1 MRPLYTFALVVAIL
15 FLLAVARL
23 ARLDAGG
30 PAHQFVNLPG
40 QEPAT
45 LYLPGEGNPF
55 FRVFPPDHRPPAIV
69 MVHGFTADR
78 QFMSTLARRIAQNGY
93 AVLAIDVSGHGAN
106 RNPFPGGLAN
116 ADALRP
122 DVRKAVDFLRSYQ
135 FVDGSRIAVMGHS
148 MGASAALD
156 YATVDPALKG
166 AIMISGGFSL
176 TGPERPKNA
185 LFIFAQ
191 NDPSFIQS
199 VSTEIASHLAGVPR
213 IELGK
218 TYGEFQ
224 QGNAVEAIQIPRV
237 NHLTIAYSPEAAA
250 TMVKWLDGAF
260 GTARTGELDL
270 REPRRNA
277 ALLAVLLF
285 VVLLIPL
292 GKIGGEI
299 AGEWPEGPGGGLG
312 GWPGLAILV
321 VALLTAMPLVA
332 MIVPTAFFPL
342 VVGDVQVAWFWAAGV
357 ILVIVL
363 IRAQVLQWP
372 RLRDGLGATVFAAL
386 LVMTIIYLSQV
397 ADQVGLHTLSLTPE
411 RLIFTV
417 VGTLLL
423 LPFWLGFE
431 FMLRRGDLVVSTIR
445 ATIGRALIIVMLVV
459 GIFLQVLPGVLMLIL
474 PNLIL
479 IYVTVEILAAS
490 AYSSSRNLM
499 LIALVESMW
508 FAWTI
513 TATAP
518 ITFML

>member
-1 MRPLYTFALVVAIL
+1 VRPLYTFALVVAIL

-30 PAHQFVNLPG
+30 PAHEFVNLPG
-40 QEPAT
+40 QQPAT
-45 LYLPGEGNPF
+45 LYLPGKGNPF
-55 FRVFPPDHRPPAIV
+55 FRVFPPADRPPAVV
-69 MVHGFTADR
+69 MVHGFMADR
-78 QFMSTLARRIAQNGY
+78 QFMSALARRIAQNGY

-106 RNPFPGGLAN
+106 RNPFPGGFAN
-116 ADALRP
+116 VDALRT
-122 DVRKAVDFLRSYQ
+122 DVRKAVEFLRSYPY
-135 FVDGSRIAVMGHS
+135 VDGSRIAVMGHS
-148 MGASAALD
+148 MGAGAVLD

-166 AIMISGGFSL
+166 AIMISGGFGL

-199 VSTEIASHLAGVPR
+199 SSTEIASHLAGVPQ

-218 TYGEFQ
+218 TYGEFS

-237 NHLTIAYSPEAAA
+237 NHVTIAYSPEAAS
-250 TMVKWLDGAF
+250 TMVRWLDGAL
-260 GTARTGELDL
+260 GTARTGGINL
-270 REPRRNA
+270 REPRRRA
-277 ALLAVLLF
+277 AMLAVLLF

-299 AGEWPEGPGGGLG
+299 AGVWSEEPSGLG
-312 GWPGLAILV
+312 GWPGLVILV
-321 VALLTAMPLVA
+321 VALLAAMPLVA

-342 VVGDVQVAWFWAAGV
+342 VVGDVQVAWFWSAGLLLAV
-357 ILVIVL
+357 ALIL
-363 IRAQVLQWP
+363 AQVLQWR
-372 RLRDGLGATVFAAL
+372 RLRDGLDATVFAAL
-386 LVMTIIYLSQV
+386 LVMTIIYLCQV
-397 ADQVGLHTLSLTPE
+397 ADQVTLHTLALTPE

-423 LPFWLGFE
+423 LPFWLSFE
-431 FMLRRGDLVVSTIR
+431 FMLRRGGLVVSTIR
-445 ATIGRALIIVMLVV
+445 ATIGRALIIVMLVI
-459 GIFLQVLPGVLMLIL
+459 GISLQVLPGVLMLIL
-474 PNLIL
+474 PNLVL

-490 AYSSSRNLM
+490 VYSSSRNLM

-513 TATAP
+513 AATTP

>member
-1 MRPLYTFALVVAIL
+1 MRPLYTFALVLAIL

-30 PAHQFVNLPG
+30 PAHEFVNLPG

-55 FRVFPPDHRPPAIV
+55 FRVFPPAQRPPAIV
-69 MVHGFTADR
+69 IVHGFTADR
-78 QFMSTLARRIAQNGY
+78 QFMSMLARRIAQNGY
-93 AVLAIDVSGHGAN
+93 AVLAIDVSGHGQN
-106 RNPFPGGLAN
+106 RNPFPSGLAN

-122 DVRKAVDFLRSYQ
+122 DVKKAVDFLRGYQ
-135 FVDGSRIAVMGHS
+135 KVDGSRIAVMGHS
-148 MGASAALD
+148 MGAGAVLD

-166 AIMISGGFSL
+166 AIMISGGFGLS
-176 TGPERPKNA
+176 GAERPQNT

-191 NDPSFIQS
+191 NDPSFIAS
-199 VSTEIASHLAGVPR
+199 VSTEIASHLAGVPQ

-218 TYGEFQ
+218 TYGEFT

-237 NHLTIAYSPEAAA
+237 NHVTIAYSAEAAA
-250 TMVKWLDGAF
+250 TMVRWLDSAF
-260 GTARTGELDL
+260 GITRTGEIDL

-277 ALLAVLLF
+277 AILAVLLF

-292 GKIGGEI
+292 GKIGGEL
-299 AGEWPEGPGGGLG
+299 AGEWTEGPSGLG

-321 VALLTAMPLVA
+321 VALLAAMPLVA
-332 MIVPTAFFPL
+332 MIVPTAFLPL

-363 IRAQVLQWP
+363 TLAQVLQWR

-386 LVMTIIYLSQV
+386 LVMTIIYLCQV
-397 ADQVGLHTLSLTPE
+397 AGQVTLHTLALTPE
-411 RLIFTV
+411 RLIFTA

-431 FMLRRGDLVVSTIR
+431 FMLRRGDLVVSTVR
-445 ATIGRALIIVMLVV
+445 ATIGRALIIAMLVV
-459 GIFLQVLPGVLMLIL
+459 GIFLQVLPGVLILIL
-474 PNLIL
+474 PNLVL

-490 AYSSSRNLM
+490 VYSSSRNLI

-508 FAWTI
+508 FTWTI
-513 TATAP
+513 AATAP

>member
-15 FLLAVARL
+15 FLLALARL

-45 LYLPGEGNPF
+45 LYLPGSGNPF
-55 FRVFPPDHRPPAIV
+55 FRVFPPANRPPAIV

-93 AVLAIDVSGHGAN
+93 AVLAIDVSGHGSN
-106 RNPFPGGLAN
+106 RNPFTGGVAN
-116 ADALRP
+116 ADALRT
-122 DVRKAVDFLRSYQ
+122 DVKKAVEFLRGYQ

-148 MGASAALD
+148 MGAGAVLD
-156 YATVDPALKG
+156 YATVDPTLKG
-166 AIMISGGFSL
+166 AIMISGGFGL

-191 NDPSFIQS
+191 NDPSFIGS
-199 VSTEIASHLAGVPR
+199 VSTEIASHLAGVPQ

-218 TYGEFQ
+218 AYGEFT
-224 QGNAVEAIQIPRV
+224 QGNAVEAVEIPRV
-237 NHLTIAYSPEAAA
+237 NHVTIAYSREAAA
-250 TMVKWLDGAF
+250 TMVRWLDGAF
-260 GTARTGELDL
+260 GITRTGEMNL
-270 REPRRNA
+270 REPRRSA
-277 ALLAVLLF
+277 AILTTLLF

-292 GKIGGEI
+292 GRISGEI
-299 AGEWPEGPGGGLG
+299 AGDWSEGPSGLG

-321 VALLTAMPLVA
+321 VALLAAMPLVA

-342 VVGDVQVAWFWAAGV
+342 VVGDLQVAWFWSAGV
-357 ILVIVL
+357 ILAIVL
-363 IRAQVLQWP
+363 ILAKVLRWR
-372 RLRDGLGATVFAAL
+372 RLRDGLGASVFAAL
-386 LVMTIIYLSQV
+386 LLMTIIYLCQV
-397 ADQVGLHTLSLTPE
+397 ADQVTLHTLALTPE

-417 VGTLLL
+417 VGALLL
-423 LPFWLGFE
+423 LPFWLSFE

-445 ATIGRALIIVMLVV
+445 AAIGRALIIAMLVV
-459 GIFLQVLPGVLMLIL
+459 GVFLQVLPGVLMLIL
-474 PNLIL
+474 MNLIL
-479 IYVTVEILAAS
+479 IYVVVEILAVS
-490 AYSSSRNLM
+490 IYSSSHNLM

-513 TATAP
+513 AATAP

>member
-1 MRPLYTFALVVAIL
+1 MRPLYIFALVVAIL
-15 FLLAVARL
+15 FLLALARL
-23 ARLDAGG
+23 VRLDAGG
-30 PAHQFVNLPG
+30 PAHVFVNLPG

-55 FRVFPPDHRPPAIV
+55 FRVFPPASRPPAIV
-69 MVHGFTADR
+69 MVHGFMADR
-78 QFMSTLARRIAQNGY
+78 QFMSTLARRVAQNGY

-116 ADALRP
+116 ADALRT
-122 DVRKAVDFLRSYQ
+122 DVKKAVDFLRSYQ

-148 MGASAALD
+148 MGAGAVLD

-166 AIMISGGFSL
+166 AVMISGGFGL

-191 NDPSFIQS
+191 NDPSFIHS
-199 VSTEIASHLAGVPR
+199 VSTEIASHLAGVPQ

-218 TYGEFQ
+218 TYGEFA
-224 QGNAVEAIQIPRV
+224 QGNAVEAIEMPGL

-260 GTARTGELDL
+260 ATARTGEINL
-270 REPRRNA
+270 REPRRGA
-277 ALLAVLLF
+277 TILAGLLF

-292 GKIGGEI
+292 GKIAGEI
-299 AGEWPEGPGGGLG
+299 AGDWPEGPSGLG

-321 VALLTAMPLVA
+321 FALLVAMPLVA
-332 MIVPTAFFPL
+332 TIVPTAFFPL
-342 VVGDVQVAWFWAAGV
+342 VVGDVQVAWFWSAGV
-357 ILVIVL
+357 LLAIVL
-363 IRAQVLQWP
+363 ILAQVLEWR
-372 RLRDGLGATVFAAL
+372 RLRDGLGATVLAAL
-386 LVMTIIYLSQV
+386 LVMTIIYLCLV
-397 ADQVGLHTLSLTPE
+397 ADQVTLHTLALTPE
-411 RLIFTV
+411 RLILTV
-417 VGTLLL
+417 VGSLLL
-423 LPFWLGFE
+423 LPFWLSFE

-445 ATIGRALIIVMLVV
+445 ATIGRALVIVMLVT

-474 PNLIL
+474 PNLVV

-508 FAWTI
+508 LAWTI
-513 TATAP
+513 AATTP

>member
-15 FLLAVARL
+15 FLLALARL

-30 PAHQFVNLPG
+30 PAHEFVNLPG
-40 QEPAT
+40 EEPAT
-45 LYLPGEGNPF
+45 LYLPGKGNTF
-55 FRVFPPDHRPPAIV
+55 FHVFPPASRPPAVV

-78 QFMSTLARRIAQNGY
+78 QFMSVLSRRIAQNGY

-106 RNPFPGGLAN
+106 RNPFPSGFAN

-122 DVRKAVDFLRSYQ
+122 DVKKAVEFLRSYQ

-148 MGASAALD
+148 MGAGAVLD

-166 AIMISGGFSL
+166 AIMISGGFGLS
-176 TGPERPKNA
+176 GPERPKNA

-199 VSTEIASHLAGVPR
+199 VSTEIASHLAGVPQ

-218 TYGEFQ
+218 TYGEFT
-224 QGNAVEAIQIPRV
+224 QGSAVEAIQIPHV
-237 NHLTIAYSPEAAA
+237 NHVTIAYSPEAAA
-250 TMVKWLDGAF
+250 TMVRWLDGAF
-260 GTARTGELDL
+260 GTARTGEVDL
-270 REPRRNA
+270 TEPRSGA
-277 ALLAVLLF
+277 AWLAVLLF

-299 AGEWPEGPGGGLG
+299 AGEWLDGPGGLG

-321 VALLTAMPLVA
+321 AALLAAMPLVA

-342 VVGDVQVAWFWAAGV
+342 VVGDVQVAWFWSAGLL
-357 ILVIVL
+357 LVIVL
-363 IRAQVLQWP
+363 TLAQVLQWR

-386 LVMTIIYLSQV
+386 LVMTIVYLCQV
-397 ADQVGLHTLSLTPE
+397 AEQVTLHTLALTPE
-411 RLIFTV
+411 RLIFTA

-445 ATIGRALIIVMLVV
+445 AALGRALIIAMLVV

-474 PNLIL
+474 PNLVL
-479 IYVTVEILAAS
+479 IYVTIEVFAAS

-499 LIALVESMW
+499 LIVLVESMW

-513 TATAP
+513 AATAP

>member
-1 MRPLYTFALVVAIL
+1 MRPLYTFALVVAML
-15 FLLAVARL
+15 FVLTLARL

-30 PAHQFVNLPG
+30 PAHEFVNLPG

-45 LYLPGEGNPF
+45 LYLPGKGNPF
-55 FRVFPPDHRPPAIV
+55 FRVFPPASRSPAIV
-69 MVHGFTADR
+69 MVHGFMADR
-78 QFMSTLARRIAQNGY
+78 QFMSALARRIAQNGY

-116 ADALRP
+116 ADALRT
-122 DVRKAVDFLRSYQ
+122 DVKKAVDFLRSYQ
-135 FVDGSRIAVMGHS
+135 FVDGSRIAVIGHS
-148 MGASAALD
+148 MGAGAVLD

-166 AIMISGGFSL
+166 AIMISGGFGL

-218 TYGEFQ
+218 TYGEFA
-224 QGNAVEAIQIPRV
+224 QGNAIEAIQIPGV
-237 NHLTIAYSPEAAA
+237 NHVTIAYSPEAAA

-260 GTARTGELDL
+260 GTTRTGEINLK
-270 REPRRNA
+270 EPRRSA
-277 ALLAVLLF
+277 AILTLLLF

-292 GKIGGEI
+292 GRIGGEI
-299 AGEWPEGPGGGLG
+299 AGDWSEEPGGLG

-321 VALLTAMPLVA
+321 VALLAAMPVVA

-342 VVGDVQVAWFWAAGV
+342 VVGDLQVAWFWVAGL
-357 ILVIVL
+357 ILAVVL
-363 IRAQVLQWP
+363 ILAQVLRWR
-372 RLRDGLGATVFAAL
+372 RLRDGLGATVSAAL
-386 LVMTIIYLSQV
+386 LVMMIIYLCQV
-397 ADQVGLHTLSLTPE
+397 ANQVTLHTLALTPE

-423 LPFWLGFE
+423 LPFWLSFE

-445 ATIGRALIIVMLVV
+445 ATLGRALIIAMLVV
-459 GIFLQVLPGVLMLIL
+459 GIFLQVLPGVLLLIL
-474 PNLIL
+474 PNLVR
-479 IYVTVEILAAS
+479 IYVMVEILAAS

-499 LIALVESMW
+499 LIALLESMW

-513 TATAP
+513 AATTP

>member
-1 MRPLYTFALVVAIL
+1 MRPLYAFALVIAIL
-15 FLLAVARL
+15 FLLVLARL

-30 PAHQFVNLPG
+30 PAHEFVNLPG

-45 LYLPGEGNPF
+45 LYLPGQGNPF
-55 FRVFPPDHRPPAIV
+55 FRVFPPAIRPPAIV
-69 MVHGFTADR
+69 MVHGFMADR

-116 ADALRP
+116 ADAARP
-122 DVRKAVDFLRSYQ
+122 DVKKAVDFLRSYP
-135 FVDGSRIAVMGHS
+135 FVDGSRIAVLGHS
-148 MGASAALD
+148 MGAGMVLD

-166 AIMISGGFSL
+166 AIMISGGFGL

-185 LFIFAQ
+185 LLIFAQ

-199 VSTEIASHLAGVPR
+199 ASTELASHLAGVSQ

-218 TYGEFQ
+218 TYGELA
-224 QGNAVEAIQIPRV
+224 QGTAVKAIQVPHV

-250 TMVKWLDGAF
+250 TMVRWLDGAF
-260 GTARTGELDL
+260 GTARTGEINL
-270 REPRRNA
+270 REPRRRA
-277 ALLAVLLF
+277 ALLAVLVF

-299 AGEWPEGPGGGLG
+299 AGEWPEGPRGLG

-321 VALLTAMPLVA
+321 VALLAAMPLVA
-332 MIVPTAFFPL
+332 MNVPTGVFAF
-342 VVGDVQVAWFWAAGV
+342 VVGDAQVVWFWSAGV

-363 IRAQVLQWP
+363 ILAQVLQWR
-372 RLRDGLGATVFAAL
+372 RLREGLAATVFAAL
-386 LVMTIIYLSQV
+386 LVMTIIYLCQV
-397 ADQVGLHTLSLTPE
+397 ANQVTLHALALTPE
-411 RLIFTV
+411 RVIFAV

-445 ATIGRALIIVMLVV
+445 ATIGRALIIVMLVI
-459 GIFLQVLPGVLMLIL
+459 GIFLQVLPGVLILIL
-474 PNLIL
+474 PNLVL
-479 IYVTVEILAAS
+479 IYVTVEILAVS

-499 LIALVESMW
+499 LIALLESMW

-513 TATAP
+513 AAIAP

>member
-1 MRPLYTFALVVAIL
+1 MRPLYTFALVVAIV
-15 FLLAVARL
+15 FLLALARL

-30 PAHQFVNLPG
+30 PAHEFVNLPG

-45 LYLPGEGNPF
+45 LYLPGKGNPF
-55 FRVFPPDHRPPAIV
+55 FRVFPPASRPPAIV

-78 QFMSTLARRIAQNGY
+78 QFMSALARRIAQNGY

-116 ADALRP
+116 ADALRT
-122 DVRKAVDFLRSYQ
+122 DVKKAVDFLRSYQ
-135 FVDGSRIAVMGHS
+135 FVDGSRIAVIGHS
-148 MGASAALD
+148 MGAGAVLD

-166 AIMISGGFSL
+166 AIMISGGFGL

-199 VSTEIASHLAGVPR
+199 VSTEIASHLAGVPH

-218 TYGEFQ
+218 TYGEFAQ
-224 QGNAVEAIQIPRV
+224 ANAIEAIQVPGV
-237 NHLTIAYSPEAAA
+237 NHVTIAYSPEAAA

-260 GTARTGELDL
+260 GTMRTGEINL
-270 REPRRNA
+270 REPRRRA
-277 ALLAVLLF
+277 AILTLLLF
-285 VVLLIPL
+285 GVLLIPL
-292 GKIGGEI
+292 GRIGGEI
-299 AGEWPEGPGGGLG
+299 AGNWSEELGGLG

-321 VALLTAMPLVA
+321 VALLAAMPVVA

-342 VVGDVQVAWFWAAGV
+342 VVGDLQVAWFWVAGLILAV
-357 ILVIVL
+357 ILIL
-363 IRAQVLQWP
+363 AQVLQWR

-386 LVMTIIYLSQV
+386 LVMTVIYLCQV
-397 ADQVGLHTLSLTPE
+397 ANQVTLHTLALTPE

-423 LPFWLGFE
+423 FPFWLSFE

-445 ATIGRALIIVMLVV
+445 ATVGRALIIAMLVV
-459 GIFLQVLPGVLMLIL
+459 GIFLQVLPGVLLLIL
-474 PNLIL
+474 PNLVR

-499 LIALVESMW
+499 LIALLESMW

-513 TATAP
+513 AATAP

>member
-1 MRPLYTFALVVAIL
+1 MRPLHTFALVVAIL
-15 FLLAVARL
+15 FLLALARL
-23 ARLDAGG
+23 GRLDAGG
-30 PAHQFVNLPG
+30 PAHEFVNLPG

-45 LYLPGEGNPF
+45 LYLPGKGSPF
-55 FRVFPPDHRPPAIV
+55 FRVFPPASRPPAIV
-69 MVHGFTADR
+69 MVHGFMADR

-116 ADALRP
+116 PDAART
-122 DVRKAVDFLRSYQ
+122 DVKKAIDFLRGYQ
-135 FVDGSRIAVMGHS
+135 FVDGSRIAVIGHS
-148 MGASAALD
+148 MGAGAVLD

-166 AIMISGGFSL
+166 AIMISGGFGL

-199 VSTEIASHLAGVPR
+199 ASTEIASHLAGVPQ

-218 TYGEFQ
+218 TYGELP
-224 QGNAVEAIQIPRV
+224 QGNAVKAIQIPHV

-250 TMVKWLDGAF
+250 TMVRWLDGAF
-260 GTARTGELDL
+260 GTARTGEIKL
-270 REPRRNA
+270 REPRRRA

-299 AGEWPEGPGGGLG
+299 AGEWPEGPGGLG

-321 VALLTAMPLVA
+321 VALLAAMPLVA
-332 MIVPTAFFPL
+332 MNVPTGFFPL
-342 VVGDVQVAWFWAAGV
+342 VVGDAQVVWFWSAGV

-363 IRAQVLQWP
+363 ILAQVLQWR
-372 RLRDGLGATVFAAL
+372 RLRDGLGVTLFAAL
-386 LVMTIIYLSQV
+386 LVMTIIYLCQV
-397 ADQVGLHTLSLTPE
+397 ANQVTLHTLALTPE

-431 FMLRRGDLVVSTIR
+431 FMLRRGGLVVSTIR
-445 ATIGRALIIVMLVV
+445 ATIGRALIIVMLVI

-474 PNLIL
+474 PNLVL
-479 IYVTVEILAAS
+479 IYVTVEILAVS

-499 LIALVESMW
+499 LIALLESMW
-508 FAWTI
+508 LAWTI
-513 TATAP
+513 AAIAP
-518 ITFML
+518 ITLML

>member
-1 MRPLYTFALVVAIL
+1 MRLLYTFALVVAIL
-15 FLLAVARL
+15 FLLALARL

-30 PAHQFVNLPG
+30 PAHEFVNLPG

-55 FRVFPPDHRPPAIV
+55 FRVFPPASRPPAIV
-69 MVHGFTADR
+69 MVHGFMADR

-116 ADALRP
+116 ADALRL
-122 DVRKAVDFLRSYQ
+122 DVKKAVDFLRSYQ
-135 FVDGSRIAVMGHS
+135 FVDGSRIVVMGHS
-148 MGASAALD
+148 MGAGAVLD

-199 VSTEIASHLAGVPR
+199 VSTEIASHLAGVPH

-218 TYGEFQ
+218 TYGEFA
-224 QGNAVEAIQIPRV
+224 QGNAIEAIQIPGV
-237 NHLTIAYSPEAAA
+237 NHVTIAYSPQAAA
-250 TMVKWLDGAF
+250 TMVKWLDGAL
-260 GTARTGELDL
+260 GTTRTGEINL
-270 REPRRNA
+270 REPRRRA
-277 ALLAVLLF
+277 AILTLLLF

-292 GKIGGEI
+292 GRIGGEI
-299 AGEWPEGPGGGLG
+299 AGNWSEELGGLG

-321 VALLTAMPLVA
+321 LALLAAMPVVA

-342 VVGDVQVAWFWAAGV
+342 VVGDLQVAWFWVAGL
-357 ILVIVL
+357 ILAVVL
-363 IRAQVLQWP
+363 ILAQVLQWR
-372 RLRDGLGATVFAAL
+372 RLRDGLGATIFAAL
-386 LVMTIIYLSQV
+386 LVMTIIYLCQV
-397 ADQVGLHTLSLTPE
+397 ADQVTLHTLALTPE

-423 LPFWLGFE
+423 LPFWLSFE

-445 ATIGRALIIVMLVV
+445 ATVGRALIIAMLVV

-474 PNLIL
+474 PNLVL

-490 AYSSSRNLM
+490 AYSSSRNLV

-513 TATAP
+513 AATAP

>member
-15 FLLAVARL
+15 FLLALARL

-55 FRVFPPDHRPPAIV
+55 FRVFPPAHRPPAIV
-69 MVHGFTADR
+69 LVHGFTADR

-106 RNPFPGGLAN
+106 RNPFSGGMAN

-122 DVRKAVDFLRSYQ
+122 EVRKAVDFLRGFQ
-135 FVDGSRIAVMGHS
+135 KVDGSRIAVMGHS
-148 MGASAALD
+148 MGAGAVLD

-166 AIMISGGFSL
+166 AIMISGGVGL
-176 TGPERPKNA
+176 TGPERPRNA

-199 VSTEIASHLAGVPR
+199 VSTEIASHLAGVPQ

-218 TYGEFQ
+218 TYGEFT
-224 QGNAVEAIQIPRV
+224 QGNAVKAIQIPRV
-237 NHLTIAYSPEAAA
+237 NHVTIAYAPEAAA
-250 TMVKWLDGAF
+250 TMVRWLDGAF
-260 GTARTGELDL
+260 GTARTGEINL
-270 REPRRNA
+270 REPRRAA
-277 ALLAVLLF
+277 ALLAGLLF

-299 AGEWPEGPGGGLG
+299 AGEWPEGPSGLG

-321 VALLTAMPLVA
+321 GALLAALPLVA

-342 VVGDVQVAWFWAAGV
+342 VGGDVQVAWFWSAGLL
-357 ILVIVL
+357 LVIVL
-363 IRAQVLQWP
+363 VLAQVLEW
-372 RLRDGLGATVFAAL
+372 RRVRDGLGTTAFAAL
-386 LVMTIIYLSQV
+386 LVMTIIYLCQV
-397 ADQVGLHTLSLTPE
+397 AGQVTFHTLALTLE
-411 RLIFTV
+411 RFIFTV
-417 VGTLLL
+417 VGSLLL
-423 LPFWLGFE
+423 FPFWLSFE
-431 FMLRRGDLVVSTIR
+431 FMLRRGGLVVSTIR
-445 ATIGRALIIVMLVV
+445 AAIGRALIIAMLVV

-474 PNLIL
+474 PTLVL
-479 IYVTVEILAAS
+479 IYVTVEILAAA

-499 LIALVESMW
+499 IIALVESMW
-508 FAWTI
+508 LTWTI
-513 TATAP
+513 AATAP